1 MNDELFNL
9 IERLANLLRQET
21 RAEGFSLGLQP
32 IQQEA
37 LYYLSTCNRY
47 SDTTLA
53 VTEFLGLTKGTV
65 SQSLKVLENKS
76 LIVKEKDKHDKR
88 IIHLKVTEFGHNFL
102 ATTCPPPKFTQAIS
116 RLPEAEQKKTIN
128 LLSDVL
134 KNYQITA
141 GRNAF
146 GVCQNCKFN
155 QKTSTGIVCGLTKET
170 LSTDEI
176 KLICR
181 EYSI

>member
-21 RAEGFSLGLQP
+21 RAEGQSLGLQP
-32 IQQEA
+32 VQQEA

-65 SQSLKVLENKS
+65 SQSLKVLESKA
-76 LIVKEKDKHDKR
+76 LIIREKDKTDKR
-88 IIHLKVTEFGHNFL
+88 ITHLKVTDAGKAFL
-102 ATTCPPPKFTQAIS
+102 AATCPPKKFT
-116 RLPEAEQKKTIN
+116 EAVIELSDKEQSNTAS
-128 LLSDVL
+128 LLSEIL
-134 KNYQITA
+134 KNYQLKA

-146 GVCQNCKFN
+146 GVCRNCKFN
-155 QKTSTGIVCGLTKET
+155 QKTAEGIVCGLTKET
-170 LSTDEI
+170 LTTEETM
-176 KLICR
+176 LICR
-181 EYSI
+181 EYCT